1 MSLEKPLMEM
11 IDNLSNSV
19 PIPNDEYLGED
30 GFLHCS
36 VCHAKTQTKIEIFGR
51 EKKVRCICQC
61 RQKEIDA
68 HKKQDEEKEIERR
81 RKICF
86 SGTDMRDWNFA
97 NDDLKNP
104 VLSATMK
111 RYADNFAEHRQDGTG
126 LLMWGGCGTGK
137 TYYAACIANELITK
151 GYSVHMTNFATLINR
166 IQGTF
171 DEKQDIIN
179 DLNRYSLLIID
190 DLGAERRSEY
200 MQEAV
205 FNIIDAR
212 YRTGKP
218 LIITTNLSINEIKNP
233 PSVNYGR
240 IYDRIIERCF
250 PIHVDGNSRRRD
262 KVKESYYEMKRKLGL

>member
-36 VCHAKTQTKIEIFGR
+36 VCHAKTQTKITILGR
-51 EKKVRCICQC
+51 EKKVRCICKC

-86 SGTDMRDWNFA
+86 SGTDMKDWNFD

-111 RYADNFAEHRQDGTG
+111 RYADNFAEHKQNGTG
-126 LLMWGGCGTGK
+126 ILLWGGCGTGK
-137 TYYAACIANELITK
+137 TYYSACIANELITK
-151 GYSVHMTNFATLINR
+151 GYTVHMTNFATLINR

-171 DEKQDIIN
+171 DEKQDVIN

-200 MQEAV
+200 MQETV

-212 YRTGKP
+212 YRAGKP

-250 PIHVDGNSRRRD
+250 PIHVDGNSRRRE
-262 KVKESYYEMKRKLGL
+262 KVKGSYYEMKRKLGL

>member
-1 MSLEKPLMEM
+1 MSLEEPLMKM

-19 PIPNDEYLGED
+19 PTPESEYLGED
-30 GFLHCS
+30 GLLHCS
-36 VCHAKTQTKIEIFGR
+36 VCHAKTQTKIKVLGR
-51 EKKVRCICQC
+51 ERIVRCICQC

-86 SGTDMRDWNFA
+86 SGTDMKDWNFD

-104 VLSATMK
+104 VLSSMMK

-126 LLMWGGCGTGK
+126 ILMWGGCGTGK

-151 GYSVHMTNFATLINR
+151 GYTVHMTNFATLINR

-171 DEKQDIIN
+171 DEKQDVIN

-200 MQEAV
+200 MQETV

-212 YRTGKP
+212 YRAGKP
-218 LIITTNLSINEIKNP
+218 LIITTNLSIDEIKNP
-233 PSVNYGR
+233 KNVNYGR

-250 PIHVDGNSRRRD
+250 PIHVDGSSRRRE
-262 KVKESYYEMKRKLGL
+262 KVKQSYHEMKRKLGL

>member
-1 MSLEKPLMEM
+1 M
-11 IDNLSNSV
+11 
-19 PIPNDEYLGED
+19 
-30 GFLHCS
+30 
-36 VCHAKTQTKIEIFGR
+36 
-51 EKKVRCICQC
+51 RCICKC

-86 SGTDMRDWNFA
+86 SGTDMKDWNFD

-111 RYADNFAEHRQDGTG
+111 RYADNFAEHRQNGTG
-126 LLMWGGCGTGK
+126 ILMWGGCGTGK

-151 GYSVHMTNFATLINR
+151 GYTVHMTNFATLINR

-200 MQEAV
+200 MQETV

-212 YRTGKP
+212 YRAGKP
-218 LIITTNLSINEIKNP
+218 LIITTNLSIDEIKNP
-233 PSVNYGR
+233 QNVSYGR

-250 PIHVDGNSRRRD
+250 PVHVGGNSRRRE
-262 KVKESYYEMKRKLGL
+262 KVKQSYHEMKRKLGL

>member
-1 MSLEKPLMEM
+1 MSLEQPLMEM

-19 PIPNDEYLGED
+19 PIPQSEYLGED

-36 VCHAKTQTKIEIFGR
+36 VCHAKTQTKIKVLGR

-86 SGTDMRDWNFA
+86 SGTDMRDWNFD

-104 VLSATMK
+104 ILSATMK

-233 PSVNYGR
+233 PNVNYGR

-250 PIHVDGNSRRRD
+250 PIHVDGNSRRRE

>member
-1 MSLEKPLMEM
+1 MSLEQPLMEM

-19 PIPNDEYLGED
+19 PIPQDEYLGKD

-36 VCHAKTQTKIEIFGR
+36 VCHAKTQTKIKVLGR

-86 SGTDMRDWNFA
+86 TGTDMKDWNFG

-233 PSVNYGR
+233 PNVNYGR

-250 PIHVDGNSRRRD
+250 PIHVDGNSRRRE